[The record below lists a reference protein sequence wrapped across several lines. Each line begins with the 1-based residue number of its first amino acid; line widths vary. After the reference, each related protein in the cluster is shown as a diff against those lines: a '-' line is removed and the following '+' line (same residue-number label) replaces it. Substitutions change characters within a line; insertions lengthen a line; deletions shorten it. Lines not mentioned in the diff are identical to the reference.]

1 MTAWPS
7 AVYRVQTDTGTG
19 GAGDTPDPGGGSMTW
34 SPGPVVTRR
43 RLGGELK
50 RLREGAG
57 LKLEDVARK
66 LECSPSKISRLE
78 NGKGVP
84 RWRDVRD
91 MLEVYGVP
99 EGDERERFL
108 DWAKSGQARMWWS
121 SYRDVMPPAMA
132 TYVELEWDARGLT
145 AYEPHIV
152 HGLLQTRDYA
162 RAVLQ
167 ANYGSHSSSHA
178 IERLVEVR
186 MRRQEAL
193 AAGHGLSFACVLDES
208 TLHRVVGSPR
218 VQREQVEHLIAVA
231 EAEHVEV
238 RVLPYSAGLLPSSRD
253 SFAKLE
259 FSEPDVDDVVWLEQP
274 GPAGEFFAAAD
285 DVEDRIA
292 RLAAI
297 HRASLPEKDS
307 VALMKDAVRRIGDL

>member
-1 MTAWPS
+1 
-7 AVYRVQTDTGTG
+7 
-19 GAGDTPDPGGGSMTW
+19 MTW

-66 LECSPSKISRLE
+66 LECSQSKISRLE

-91 MLEVYGVP
+91 MLEVYDVP
-99 EGDERERFL
+99 GGADWERLL
-108 DWAKSGQARMWWS
+108 DWAKSGQARMWWQD
-121 SYRDVMPPAMA
+121 YRDVLPPAMA
-132 TYVELEWDARGLT
+132 TYVELEWDARRLM

-162 RAVLQ
+162 RAVLEN
-167 ANYGSHSSSHA
+167 AYGSVSSAKA

-186 MRRQEAL
+186 MRRQDAL
-193 AAGHGLSFACVLDES
+193 DADHGLTFACVLDES

-218 VQREQVEHLIAVA
+218 VQREQVEHLIAIA
-231 EAEHVEV
+231 EAEHVDV
-238 RVLPYSAGLLPSSRD
+238 RVLPFSSGLLPSSRD

-259 FSEPDVDDVVWLEQP
+259 FGDPDVEDVVYVEQPGSAGEFIGAVDDV
-274 GPAGEFFAAAD
+274 AD
-285 DVEDRIA
+285 RGA
-292 RLAAI
+292 RLEAI
-297 HRASLPEKDS
+297 HDASLPEKDS
-307 VALMKDAVRRIGDL
+307 IPLMKEAVRRIDLVS